1 MCFCSPSLFQG
12 SSMSSRIPSAGI
24 PKYWGQ
30 SGLCQEVC
38 QELFHRWSAKHRL
51 LRHFHE
57 PPSASLL
64 LPGGG
69 YPSTGHR
76 RDDPVLG
83 RPPGLCI
90 PSVRVHTECP
100 GQGTPVSESGGHSRG
115 SLLASEAMV
124 PGHPG
129 TSSGYSSPSTVGLT
143 PPTSLPS
150 FSSEPPRASHD
161 WVSYCQ
167 RTARH
172 LGFSSTVARQLAFCR
187 RSSTRVNYQ
196 ARWSSYRAWCRR
208 QGHSVARPS
217 IAKIPDFLLYLCHSL
232 HLSYSSI
239 ASYRSMLNAVFR
251 FILPDVSSHLVL
263 HDLLRSFRIE
273 RPLPSYHFPPWDL
286 LRVLSLLRG
295 PPFELLSCCSLR
307 DLTRKVLFLVALAT
321 ACRVGELQAVSSF
334 ISYSGDDLYLSYLP
348 EFRMKTESSSTPL
361 PRSFAVRSLRDFV
374 GSLPDELLLCPVKAV
389 RVYVSR
395 TSSVSPRPRS
405 LFLSPRTPMRPISKN
420 ALNYFLRSVI
430 LQSLTS
436 PPSSSSSVRAH
447 SIRSVSTSAAFSRNV
462 ALYDILAA
470 ATWCSSTVFNSFYLR
485 DVQFTSVNGFGLG
498 PVVVAGAVIT

>member
-1 MCFCSPSLFQG
+1 M
-12 SSMSSRIPSAGI
+12 
-24 PKYWGQ
+24 
-30 SGLCQEVC
+30 
-38 QELFHRWSAKHRL
+38 
-51 LRHFHE
+51 
-57 PPSASLL
+57 
-64 LPGGG
+64 
-69 YPSTGHR
+69 
-76 RDDPVLG
+76 LG

-143 PPTSLPS
+143 LPTSLPS

-187 RSSTRVNYQ
+187 RSSTSVNYQ

-239 ASYRSMLNAVFR
+239 ASYRSMLSAVFR

-273 RPLPSYHFPPWDL
+273 PPLPSYHFPPWDL

-295 PPFELLSCCSLR
+295 PPFEPLSCCSLR

-334 ISYSGDDLYLSYLP
+334 ISYSGDNLYLSYLP
-348 EFRMKTESSSTPL
+348 E
-361 PRSFAVRSLRDFV
+361 
-374 GSLPDELLLCPVKAV
+374 LPDELLLCPVKAV

-420 ALNYFLRSVI
+420 ALSYFLRSVI
-430 LQSLTS
+430 LQPLTS

-462 ALYDILAA
+462 ALYDISA
-470 ATWCSSTVFNSFYLR
+470 CGYVVFFHSF
-485 DVQFTSVNGFGLG
+485 
-498 PVVVAGAVIT
+498 